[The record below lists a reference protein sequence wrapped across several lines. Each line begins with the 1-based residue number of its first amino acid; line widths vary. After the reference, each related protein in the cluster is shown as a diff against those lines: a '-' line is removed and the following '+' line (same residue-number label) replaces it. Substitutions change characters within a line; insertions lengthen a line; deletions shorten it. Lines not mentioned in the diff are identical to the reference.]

1 MIIANYRGLTEI
13 YPVRCVLGTFF
24 AWKNYAMS
32 AQSSEFLG
40 LDKEMPPEP
49 MGGET
54 QGVDTDEDLPM
65 INKILSNVN
74 EGMNHTNLSPSLLDK
89 IDNPIDIF
97 SVSAAALLFFLFLWF
112 LLKSL

>member
-1 MIIANYRGLTEI
+1 MIIANCRRLTEI
-13 YPVRCVLGTFF
+13 YPVRCVLGTLF
-24 AWKNYAMS
+24 ARDSYTMTAH
-32 AQSSEFLG
+32 SSELLG
-40 LDKEMPPEP
+40 LDKEIPPEP

-54 QGVDTDEDLPM
+54 QGVETDEDLPM

-74 EGMNHTNLSPSLLDK
+74 QGMNHTNLRPSLLDK